1 MHLFNKLQSRA
12 IAYGGLV
19 IRMYKLLGN
28 STTELIQPSGLPNS
42 TVQDKHQKYVPVS
55 NCRLDHETPEIYVTI

>member
-1 MHLFNKLQSRA
+1 M
-12 IAYGGLV
+12 

-55 NCRLDHETPEIYVTI
+55 SCTVHEETLEICANI